1 MHNTLKEFS
10 FCLQFFTLLLIM
22 LIGTVIAAVLGYVY
36 RKQVDRTLDHT
47 ITDALSKYGN
57 ETVFTNQIDFMQE
70 EVC

>member
-1 MHNTLKEFS
+1 
-10 FCLQFFTLLLIM
+10 M